1 MYKQYKDHTGDVV
14 TGCIIRMFDS
24 WNNPTPNSVCIP
36 FDPKNRDYQEYL
48 KWLAIGNTPLP
59 ADD

>member
-1 MYKQYKDHTGDVV
+1 MDSTIDDAG
-14 TGCIIRMFDS
+14 IIRLFNS
-24 WNNPTPNSVCIP
+24 WNDPTPNPAYIP
-36 FDPKNRDYQEYL
+36 FDPRNRDYQEYL

>member
-1 MYKQYKDHTGDVV
+1 MYKQYKDYTGAVV
-14 TGCIIRMFDS
+14 TDYIIRMFNS
-24 WNNPTPNSVCIP
+24 WNDPTPNNVYIP

>member
-1 MYKQYKDHTGDVV
+1 MYKFYKKMDSTIDDAG
-14 TGCIIRMFDS
+14 IIRLFNS
-24 WNNPTPNSVCIP
+24 WNDPTPNPAYIP
-36 FDPKNRDYQEYL
+36 FDPRNRDYQEYL